1 MREGREAKGTKEEEG
16 GKDEQL
22 TIWGGLLFLF
32 CNLRFIYL

>member
-1 MREGREAKGTKEEEG
+1 MEKKEAKVTKQEG

-22 TIWGGLLFLF
+22 TNWGGLLFLF